1 MRDTPHIDE
10 MINQLRSIWLQHP
23 ELRLGQLIEQH
34 NTGIDTFYIEDSLLL
49 TAIEQS
55 LIEPKQKL

>member
-1 MRDTPHIDE
+1 MRDVQHIDE
-10 MINQLRSIWLQHP
+10 TIDKLRSMWLQHP

-34 NTGIDTFYIEDSLLL
+34 NTGIDTFYIEDSPLL

-55 LIEPKQKL
+55 IIEPKQKL

>member
-1 MRDTPHIDE
+1 MRDVQHIDE
-10 MINQLRSIWLQHP
+10 TIDKLRSMWLQHP

-34 NTGIDTFYIEDSLLL
+34 NTGIDTFYIEDSPLL

-55 LIEPKQKL
+55 IIDPKQKL